1 MSTVKIRTISALE
14 KCFFD
19 DSLDEKI
26 VYTNATALTG
36 ERFSYQIALL
46 LDEMPMGGKQVVHY
60 KLEGPN
66 LQDQIRIARVDHVCL
81 TMMPAYPEQ
90 DENYLRTEPGLY
102 PDLLRPISQE
112 DRISVVSRDGF
123 QAFRVRRV
131 SR

>member
-1 MSTVKIRTISALE
+1 MSTVKIRPISALE

-60 KLEGPN
+60 KLESD
-66 LQDQIRIARVDHVCL
+66 LQDQIRIARVDHVPS
-81 TMMPAYPEQ
+81 MMPAYPEQ

-112 DRISVVSRDGF
+112 DRIYLVSGRLSSV
-123 QAFRVRRV
+123 
-131 SR
+131 